1 MICCVE
7 CFRDSEIRAAIKMI
21 GHKGKCPICNRQDVW
36 IYDSEKDLFLSNVE
50 ELLDS
55 ILEIYIPESELPELY
70 PEDEKMNIEERL
82 LKDWEI
88 FSGNTYEVK
97 NIVTEIIDESFDL
110 DSRLISEK
118 IGVPQLYDEEYLR
131 DNSILGVGNWDTFK
145 KYIRN
150 ENRFHGEYINYEIL
164 ENILKET
171 EIIIPK
177 DEYFYRARLTDE
189 RHKNGFEK
197 GEMGAPP
204 CDVASA
210 GRINSKGQS
219 CLYLS
224 NNMDT
229 TVKEIRGQ
237 AFDGVTI
244 ATFNTKCE
252 LHVLDLSSIAHFT
265 PFYKDNNKINYLINE
280 RHLRRI
286 KNDLAKPV
294 SRLDSDLDYLPTQYI
309 SDFAKYL
316 GYDGVKYYSTFDKE
330 SYNLALFNPN
340 ACECVECENY
350 IINNLDYHLIRN

>member
-1 MICCVE
+1 M
-7 CFRDSEIRAAIKMI
+7 
-21 GHKGKCPICNRQDVW
+21 
-36 IYDSEKDLFLSNVE
+36 
-50 ELLDS
+50 
-55 ILEIYIPESELPELY
+55 
-70 PEDEKMNIEERL
+70 
-82 LKDWEI
+82 
-88 FSGNTYEVK
+88 
-97 NIVTEIIDESFDL
+97 
-110 DSRLISEK
+110 
-118 IGVPQLYDEEYLR
+118 
-131 DNSILGVGNWDTFK
+131 
-145 KYIRN
+145 
-150 ENRFHGEYINYEIL
+150 
-164 ENILKET
+164 
-171 EIIIPK
+171 
-177 DEYFYRARLTDE
+177 TDE

-244 ATFNTKCE
+244 A
-252 LHVLDLSSIAHFT
+252 
-265 PFYKDNNKINYLINE
+265 
-280 RHLRRI
+280 
-286 KNDLAKPV
+286 
-294 SRLDSDLDYLPTQYI
+294 
-309 SDFAKYL
+309 KYL